1 MYVGFNNG
9 ALLIRLN
16 PVQIPARTPRSMGAR
31 RRMRW
36 GALVRNDARA
46 RAQSHSR
53 HFVAPDNCESFS
65 LSAENPDQRGLCNA
79 SKRLAR
85 ALTET
90 VPPEIF
96 EG

>member
-36 GALVRNDARA
+36 GALVRNARNVQLSLARA
-46 RAQSHSR
+46 RGHSR
-53 HFVAPDNCESFS
+53 DSVTPDNYEGFFFFLS
-65 LSAENPDQRGLCNA
+65 LCS
-79 SKRLAR
+79 
-85 ALTET
+85 
-90 VPPEIF
+90 
-96 EG
+96 